1 MSGSKLLLATR
12 SADKARE
19 IREILRQAGAAV
31 ELQSLDEAHVHWSEA
46 EERLER
52 FDSFEANARA
62 KAEHFARLTGLP
74 VVADDSGIE
83 VLSLGGA
90 PGVRSKRFAPGGAQL
105 TGQALDAANNAE
117 LLRRLLGADEK
128 RRRACYV
135 CVALLVRR
143 SGTAP
148 LGAAAPEAYTG
159 RCWGRILEEPRG
171 TGGFGY
177 DPLFFHEGLG
187 KTFGEATAE
196 EKHGVS
202 HRGEAFRLLAGALA
216 RHPLASV

>member
-1 MSGSKLLLATR
+1 VSPLLLATR

-19 IREILRQAGAAV
+19 IRQIVADAGLDLELR
-31 ELQSLDEAHVHWSEA
+31 SLDEAHVHWHEE

-52 FDSFEANARA
+52 FDTFEANARA
-62 KAEHFARLTGLP
+62 KAEYFAKLTGLA
-74 VVADDSGIE
+74 VAADDSGIE

-90 PGVRSKRFAPGGAQL
+90 PGVRSKRFAPGHGAL
-105 TGQALDAANNAE
+105 AGVELDAANNAE
-117 LLRRLLGADEK
+117 LLRRLSGAEEK

-135 CVALLVRR
+135 CVAVLLRR
-143 SGTAP
+143 P
-148 LGAAAPEAYTG
+148 AAPPQSFTG

-177 DPLFFHEGLG
+177 DPLFFHEELG

-196 EKHGVS
+196 EKHRVS
-202 HRGEAFRLLAGALA
+202 HRGEAFRQLAAALA
-216 RHPLASV
+216 SHPL

>member
-1 MSGSKLLLATR
+1 MSRLLLATR

-19 IREILRQAGAAV
+19 IREILQAAGATV
-31 ELQSLDEAHVHWSEA
+31 ELQSLDEAHVHRASE

-52 FDSFEANARA
+52 FDSFQANARA
-62 KAEHFARLTGLP
+62 KAEYFAKLTGLP
-74 VVADDSGIE
+74 VAADDSGLE

-90 PGVRSKRFAPGGAQL
+90 PGVRSKRFSPEAGRL
-105 TGQALDAANNAE
+105 TGKALDEANNAE
-117 LLRRLLGADEK
+117 LLRRLQGAAGA

-135 CVALLVRR
+135 CVALLRR
-143 SGTAP
+143 RPGAP
-148 LGAAAPEAYTG
+148 PEAFTG
-159 RCWGRILEEPRG
+159 RCWGRVLEEPRG

-202 HRGEAFRLLAGALA
+202 HRGDAFRQLAAALVA
-216 RHPLASV
+216 RPL